1 MKLTIFAA
9 TGGIG
14 RQILEQAVD
23 AGHDVTAVVRNPQ
36 KLPGELSS
44 QVRVVTADLAAPDQ
58 ATLES
63 AVEGA
68 GAVLSGLGPRSNAEA
83 GIVTRGTQA
92 ITAAMKA
99 TGVRRIVV
107 VSAAPIGT
115 VPSPARPDPPK
126 HDPGDGF
133 IMAHLLNPLT
143 KAALRKHYADLAQM
157 EDILRDSDL
166 DWTAVRPPRLTDR
179 PLTGTY
185 RTAHGRNLR
194 RGLSI
199 SRADVAHYMLRALDG
214 PDTVRQTIGVA
225 S

>member
-14 RQILEQAVD
+14 RQILKQALD
-23 AGHDVTAVVRNPQ
+23 AGHDVTAVARSPQ
-36 KLPGELSS
+36 NLPGDLPG

-58 ATLES
+58 ATLTS
-63 AVEGA
+63 AAEGA
-68 GAVLSGLGPRSNAEA
+68 GAVLSALGPRSNAEA
-83 GIVTRGTQA
+83 GIATRGTQA

-99 TGVRRIVV
+99 TGVRRIIV

-115 VPSPARPDPPK
+115 VPSPGRPSPPK

-157 EDILRDSDL
+157 EDILRDSGL
-166 DWTAVRPPRLTDR
+166 EWTAIRPPRLTDK
-179 PLTGTY
+179 PLTRTY
-185 RTAHGRNLR
+185 RTAHGQNLR
-194 RGLSI
+194 RGLFI
-199 SRADVAHYMLRALDG
+199 SRADVAHYMLRALNQ
-214 PDTVRQTIGVA
+214 PETIRQTIGIA

>member
-14 RQILEQAVD
+14 RQILEQAVE
-23 AGHDVTAVVRNPQ
+23 AGHDVTAIVRTPR
-36 KLPGELSS
+36 KLPDELSR
-44 QVRVVTADLAAPDQ
+44 QVRVMTADLAAPDP
-58 ATLES
+58 AALKS

-68 GAVLSGLGPRSNAEA
+68 DAVLSGLGPRSNSEA
-83 GIVTRGTQA
+83 GVATQGTRA

-115 VPSPARPDPPK
+115 VPSPGRPIPPR

-133 IMAHLLNPLT
+133 FIRYLGAPLT

-157 EDILRDSDL
+157 EDVLRDSDL
-166 DWTAVRPPRLTDR
+166 DWTAVRPPRLTDK
-179 PLTGTY
+179 PLTGIY
-185 RTAHGRNLR
+185 RTARGRNLR
-194 RGLSI
+194 RGLFI
-199 SRADVAHYMLRALDG
+199 SRADVAHFMLRALEQ
-214 PDTVRQTIGVA
+214 PETIQQAIGIA